1 MSDKIFLSVL
11 KFSETD
17 VKRSVIDLG
26 STLNRNSDE
35 GDFFLLLT
43 TKSYLSLQVTSFK
56 KNRPFSYLMFLFLLQ
71 S

>member
-35 GDFFLLLT
+35 GDFFLLLI

-56 KNRPFSYLMFLFLLQ
+56 KK
-71 S
+71 